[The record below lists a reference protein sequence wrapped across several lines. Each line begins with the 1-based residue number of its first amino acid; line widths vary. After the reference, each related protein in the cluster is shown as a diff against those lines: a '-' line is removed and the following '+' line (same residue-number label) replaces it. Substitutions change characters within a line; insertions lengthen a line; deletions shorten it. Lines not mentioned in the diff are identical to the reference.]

1 MDTINL
7 ITNLYNEY
15 KMFGISEK
23 CFYET
28 VREVTSNQ
36 DKENVLIF
44 TREFEEKIREKL
56 NKRIEKTYKK
66 ESSCDSYSLYLKDI
80 NVPIL
85 NEDEERD
92 LFIRFKNGEINA
104 KNILIERNLKLV
116 VSIVKK
122 YKSERIDRLDL
133 IQEGNLGLITAIE
146 RYDISL
152 GYKFSTYATCWI
164 KKYIRDF
171 IKTKA
176 ENIQTTNYIS
186 SKVKKI
192 RSKEEELGHKL
203 GRLPFLEEVA
213 DACYMTK
220 EEVERFI
227 KYKPVEISIYNEISD
242 KSDDMIID
250 KIEDTSD
257 SIEDVVAKRYLKSNL
272 INMLKRAKLDD
283 REIEVLILRF
293 GLCGCESQSCEKLSK
308 LYGLTKQRLNQI
320 ELTALKKVRL
330 SGVAMELIEFAEDY
344 EEAKNK
350 IKEYRDWYL
359 KHPCSYKK

>member
-36 DKENVLIF
+36 DKENVLLF

-56 NKRIEKTYKK
+56 NKRIEKNYKK

-122 YKSERIDRLDL
+122 YKSERID
-133 IQEGNLGLITAIE
+133 I
-146 RYDISL
+146 
-152 GYKFSTYATCWI
+152 
-164 KKYIRDF
+164 
-171 IKTKA
+171 
-176 ENIQTTNYIS
+176 
-186 SKVKKI
+186 
-192 RSKEEELGHKL
+192 
-203 GRLPFLEEVA
+203 
-213 DACYMTK
+213 
-220 EEVERFI
+220 
-227 KYKPVEISIYNEISD
+227 
-242 KSDDMIID
+242 
-250 KIEDTSD
+250 
-257 SIEDVVAKRYLKSNL
+257 
-272 INMLKRAKLDD
+272 
-283 REIEVLILRF
+283 
-293 GLCGCESQSCEKLSK
+293 
-308 LYGLTKQRLNQI
+308 
-320 ELTALKKVRL
+320 
-330 SGVAMELIEFAEDY
+330 
-344 EEAKNK
+344 
-350 IKEYRDWYL
+350 
-359 KHPCSYKK
+359 